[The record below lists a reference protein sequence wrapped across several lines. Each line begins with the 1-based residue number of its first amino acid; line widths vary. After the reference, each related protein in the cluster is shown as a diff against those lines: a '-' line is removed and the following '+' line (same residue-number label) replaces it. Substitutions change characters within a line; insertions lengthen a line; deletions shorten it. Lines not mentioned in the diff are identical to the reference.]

1 MSRFYQKGAKR
12 RAACFANA
20 SLAVLLSGLHDR
32 RIEAGVARHSFGPR
46 EAVGLP
52 QDRPRGGRADEPHAR
67 YRQQH
72 PDGGDVGHTA
82 GDFALDSLNL
92 GFQRGDLTNVLRRIT
107 RSDAGSVARRSGV
120 SQPRTSVLRESRWP
134 ARRSTTLA

>member
-1 MSRFYQKGAKR
+1 MGRFYQEGTKQ
-12 RAACFANA
+12 RAACLADTA
-20 SLAVLLSGLHDR
+20 LAVLLSRLHDR
-32 RIEAGVARHSFGPR
+32 RIEAGVPRHLFGPR

-52 QDRPRGGRADEPHAR
+52 QDRPGGGRADEPHAG
-67 YRQQH
+67 YRQQNL
-72 PDGGDVGHTA
+72 DGGDVGHPA

-92 GFQRGDLTNVLRRIT
+92 DFQRGDLTNVLRRIT

-120 SQPRTSVLRESRWP
+120 SQPRTSVSRESRWP